1 MNNKG
6 MMRIKLLA
14 VILIIGLVSFV
25 VIPSLYNYYKN
36 KKNEDYIN
44 IALEYINEVKTNIS
58 SLSFKQIPLE
68 NEALLVKL
76 SSLDLDK
83 KSPYGTF
90 QDEYSYVIVLNKG
103 NYYDYYFASTDSAN
117 YGIPLIGEKEL
128 TKESVVYGKS
138 KLTNIEKASN
148 IKSLY
153 VANTVFEVSNDTKE
167 DDVNLLLSPVSGE
180 LTVSY
185 DFMEDVH
192 DIYDTLVK
200 NIDTSIY
207 NKEATINNGVL
218 KYDNKELAS
227 NYDKD
232 ISGMFRYLSFPNNDE
247 KLYYASFVS
256 YTSNYVAG
264 VINESGDYSSKNIVF
279 DSIPTI
285 AMNKSAK
292 VVNDDNK
299 NYLMWNMMAIYPNND
314 NYTISECG
322 AIILKDNNATNVDLT
337 LDTPNVLVGK
347 SNNNCELGNIFA
359 IRKDNISVNDRWFAR
374 GYIKYTDKLGNEYV
388 NYSKDVVSALVK

>member
-103 NYYDYYFASTDSAN
+103 NYYDYYFASIDSAN

-185 DFMEDVH
+185 DFIEDVH

-232 ISGMFRYLSFPNNDE
+232 ISGMFRYLSFRNNDE

-264 VINESGDYSSKNIVF
+264 VINESEDYSSKNIVF

-285 AMNKSAK
+285 VMNKSAK